1 MTTATAQVAASAGNS
16 ADTWGLEGSVRQ
28 QATTE
33 RGTVSVKHQKRVEGV
48 VDDALKSAAAGEA
61 YGFVVSPPAWW
72 PFLNEKGEPVGAGP
86 AWCVTVTIR
95 NSGIG
100 EPDLSI
106 GWPIPG
112 FLPKDEDFRMVAKS
126 LIAQLREVRDQK
138 QGSELDQA
146 RARFQKQ
153 MEASK

>member
-1 MTTATAQVAASAGNS
+1 M
-16 ADTWGLEGSVRQ
+16 
-28 QATTE
+28 
-33 RGTVSVKHQKRVEGV
+33 SVKHQKRIEGI
-48 VDDALKSAAAGEA
+48 VDEALKSAAGGES
-61 YGFVVSPPAWW
+61 YGLAVSPPAWW

-86 AWCVTVTIR
+86 AWCVTVSIR

-112 FLPKDEDFRMVAKS
+112 FLPKDDDFRLVARS
-126 LIAQLREVRDQK
+126 LLDQLRQAREQK
-138 QGSELDQA
+138 KDDELAVA

-153 MEASK
+153 MAEAKS